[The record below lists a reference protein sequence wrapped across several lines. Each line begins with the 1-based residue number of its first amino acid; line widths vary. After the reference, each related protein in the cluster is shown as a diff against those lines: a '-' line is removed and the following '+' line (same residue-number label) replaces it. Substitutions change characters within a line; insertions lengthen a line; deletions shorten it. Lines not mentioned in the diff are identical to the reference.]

1 VLQDIIEGEVLK
13 LLEDLYVLTED
24 GGTESEL
31 LRESSGE

>member
-13 LLEDLYVLTED
+13 LLEDLYVLMED

-31 LRESSGE
+31 LRE